1 MNPNGGQSQPWD
13 AGADQEPHNWP
24 ACRFR
29 DRARAGS
36 VYGSSSETASD
47 RSGRRFRISPHRAKE
62 SNIQPN
68 RPHQRQ
74 PIALR
79 NNAFSE
85 LVIEEHPSILEFF
98 LEMDIVQLP
107 V

>member
-1 MNPNGGQSQPWD
+1 MSKTGPKRFVLISAAVMFAMIISVNS
-13 AGADQEPHNWP
+13 AGLLGTPINT
-24 ACRFR
+24 FR
-29 DRARAGS
+29 SR
-36 VYGSSSETASD
+36 
-47 RSGRRFRISPHRAKE
+47 RSFRISPHRAKK

-107 V
+107 L